1 MALNNF
7 VKSIRNIM
15 RNDAGINGDAQRI
28 EQIAWMLFLK
38 VYDEKENDWE
48 FDDDNYVSFIPEN
61 CRWRNWAKDEGDGEA
76 LTADALLD
84 FVNNTLFPTLK
95 SLEVTPETPMRSVI
109 VRITF
114 EDANQYMK
122 DGVLL
127 RQVINVIDQLDLGD
141 YEESHAFGEIYETIL
156 KEMQSAGSA
165 GEFYTP
171 RALTDFMA
179 EIIQPEIGEKMADF
193 ACGTG
198 GFITSWLKALDKK
211 VQTAEDKEEY
221 AKSVYGI
228 EKKQFPYMLCVTNL
242 LLHDIDSPH
251 IMHDNSLT
259 NDVLN
264 YTEEDK
270 FDVILMNPPYGG
282 SEKNDIKQ
290 HFPSDLSSSE
300 TADLFMVLI
309 MYRLKENG
317 RTAVIL
323 PDGFLF
329 GTDNAK
335 LAIKDKLLRE
345 FNLHTIIR
353 LPGSIFA
360 PYTSIATNILFFN
373 NEKADGADE
382 GFCTKDTWF
391 YRMDMPEGYKH
402 FSKTKPMRTEHCL
415 PITEWW
421 NNRHE
426 IVNEESNDEK
436 SRCFSAKQLLDMD
449 CNFDQCKFPKDEEEI
464 LPPAELLADYYKKR
478 KALDHEIDK
487 TLAEIQ
493 RILGIDIKHDEA

>member
-48 FDDDNYVSFIPEN
+48 FNEDDYVSFIPES
-61 CRWRNWAKDEGDGEA
+61 CRWRNWAKDNGDGEA

-95 SLEVTPETPMRSVI
+95 GLEVTPETPMRSAI
-109 VRITF
+109 VRTTF

-127 RQVINVIDQLDLGD
+127 RQVVNVIDQLDLGD

-179 EIIQPEIGEKMADF
+179 EIINPKIGEKMADF

-198 GFITSWLKALDKK
+198 GFITSWLKTLDKK

-221 AKSVYGI
+221 AKSIYGI
-228 EKKQFPYMLCVTNL
+228 EKKQFPYMLCVTNM

-251 IMHDNSLT
+251 VLHDNSLAK
-259 NDVLN
+259 DVLN
-264 YTEEDK
+264 YSDDDK
-270 FDVILMNPPYGG
+270 FDVVLMNPPYGG

-309 MYRLKENG
+309 MYRLAEDG
-317 RTAVIL
+317 RAAVIL

-335 LAIKDKLLRE
+335 LAIKEKLLRE

-360 PYTSIATNILFFN
+360 PYTPIATNILFFN
-373 NEKADGADE
+373 NEKAEGAEE
-382 GFCTKDTWF
+382 GFATKETWF

-402 FSKTKPMRTEHCL
+402 FSKTKPMRTEHCQ
-415 PITEWW
+415 PIMDWW
-421 NNRHE
+421 TDRKE
-426 IVNEESNDEK
+426 IIDADNNDEK
-436 SRCFSAKQLLDMD
+436 SRCFTAQQLLDMD

-478 KALDHEIDK
+478 AALDHEIDK

-493 RILGIDIKHDEA
+493 RILGIELPKE